1 MGEPWPSGGAH
12 GDKISTCIMRSRM
25 YIVAGI
31 GIYFFRVSG
40 VQVRVTFSS
49 LCKVDMLAGL
59 KYRELD
65 VNFSSVTDTL

>member
-1 MGEPWPSGGAH
+1 
-12 GDKISTCIMRSRM
+12 M

>member
-12 GDKISTCIMRSRM
+12 GDKISTCIMRSR
-25 YIVAGI
+25 AGI